1 MNNKVI
7 KEDEKR
13 KIKNI
18 EVAVL
23 KKTNNRLGKK
33 LLKGYK
39 KRGENAYVFPNC

>member
-23 KKTNNRLGKK
+23 KKPNNRLGKK
-33 LLKGYK
+33 LLKG
-39 KRGENAYVFPNC
+39 